1 MKILVIGATGFIG
14 KYYCNFS
21 KFKNRILKTSSKKRK
36 KYIFL
41 NFLKNSHEID
51 NIISKN
57 SVEKIVFLSA
67 ISDPSKCYLNKKN
80 SNEINITKTKK
91 ILKYLIKKKKY
102 FIFFSSEYV
111 FDGSIGNYTEKSKAK
126 PILLYGKQKLQ
137 IENFLNKTNY
147 RNYAIFRISK
157 TFGCKKND
165 GSIFS
170 NFLKDVKKY
179 KKINVSYDQIFCP
192 LYIMDLVKIIDI
204 FIKKN
209 IRGTFN
215 VCGDRKI
222 SRYNLIKLFCN
233 YFKITNELIK
243 KKLEYFVKNEIY
255 PLNTSMKNNK
265 IKKKIKFNFSSFK
278 DIFPKFYERKN

>member
-102 FIFFSSEYV
+102 
-111 FDGSIGNYTEKSKAK
+111 
-126 PILLYGKQKLQ
+126 
-137 IENFLNKTNY
+137 
-147 RNYAIFRISK
+147 
-157 TFGCKKND
+157 
-165 GSIFS
+165 
-170 NFLKDVKKY
+170 
-179 KKINVSYDQIFCP
+179 
-192 LYIMDLVKIIDI
+192 LYIL
-204 FIKKN
+204 
-209 IRGTFN
+209 
-215 VCGDRKI
+215 
-222 SRYNLIKLFCN
+222 
-233 YFKITNELIK
+233 
-243 KKLEYFVKNEIY
+243 
-255 PLNTSMKNNK
+255 
-265 IKKKIKFNFSSFK
+265 
-278 DIFPKFYERKN
+278 